1 MRFFDFEKVM
11 AGTPVFTAN
20 EAKNIFFN
28 QENILVQIAFWV
40 KKGYLK
46 KIEKGLYLL
55 STKEN
60 EIDPLTFASK
70 IYAPSYLS
78 LEFMLNRY
86 GIIPDIP
93 WTYTSISSRKTKF
106 FENSFGNF
114 SYQQIKKELFTG
126 YITESRGGISFNLAT
141 PEKTIM
147 DFIYLNKNRF
157 IPKPDFWQEM
167 RIDEEFIFNRKAILF
182 YKKLFNDKKVDALI
196 DTLLIYQKNAR

>member
-126 YITESRGGISFNLAT
+126 YITESRGGISFNVAT

-157 IPKPDFWQEM
+157 VPKPDFWQEM
-167 RIDEEFIFNRKAILF
+167 RIDEEFHFDRKAILF